1 MIKKISKIF
10 LLGVLLYFIFLLEMS
25 NLYAFPFLLVMCFL
39 VNFLE
44 DPSSKT
50 GLYIAFFIGLFW
62 DIYSSNYI
70 GLMALILPIAFY
82 LLKIILFKYVRIFSI
97 SWIPKI

>member
-10 LLGVLLYFIFLLEMS
+10 LLGLFLYFIFLIEIS
-25 NLYAFPFLLVMCFL
+25 NLYVFPFLLIICFL
-39 VNFLE
+39 INFLE
-44 DPSSKT
+44 DPNSRT
-50 GLYIAFFIGLFW
+50 GLYVAFFIGLFW

-70 GLMALILPIAFY
+70 GLMALILPIICY

>member
-10 LLGVLLYFIFLLEMS
+10 LLGAMIYFLFLIELS
-25 NLYAFPFLLVMCFL
+25 NLYAFPFLLVVCFL
-39 VNFLE
+39 INFLE
-44 DPSSKT
+44 EPTSKT
-50 GLYIAFFIGLFW
+50 GLYVAFFVGLFW

-70 GLMALILPIAFY
+70 GLMALMLPIICY
-82 LLKIILFKYVRIFSI
+82 LLKIILSKYVRIFSI

>member
-10 LLGVLLYFIFLLEMS
+10 LLGLLLYFIFLLEMS
-25 NLYAFPFLLVMCFL
+25 NLYTFPFLLVICFL

-44 DPSSKT
+44 DPNSRT

-70 GLMALILPIAFY
+70 GLMTLFLLIICY
-82 LLKIILFKYVRIFSI
+82 LLKIILSKYVRIFSI

>member
-10 LLGVLLYFIFLLEMS
+10 LLGLFLYFIFLIEIS
-25 NLYAFPFLLVMCFL
+25 NLYALPFLLIICFL
-39 VNFLE
+39 INFLE
-44 DPSSKT
+44 DPNSRT
-50 GLYIAFFIGLFW
+50 GLYLAFFIGLFW

-70 GLMALILPIAFY
+70 GLMTLFLLVIFY
-82 LLKIILFKYVRIFSI
+82 LLKIILSKYVRIFSI

>member
-10 LLGVLLYFIFLLEMS
+10 LLGAMIYFLFLIELS
-25 NLYAFPFLLVMCFL
+25 NLYAFPFLLVVCFL
-39 VNFLE
+39 INFLE
-44 DPSSKT
+44 EPTSKT
-50 GLYIAFFIGLFW
+50 GLYVAFFVGLFW

-70 GLMALILPIAFY
+70 GLMALILPIICY
-82 LLKIILFKYVRIFSI
+82 LLKIILSKYVRIFSI